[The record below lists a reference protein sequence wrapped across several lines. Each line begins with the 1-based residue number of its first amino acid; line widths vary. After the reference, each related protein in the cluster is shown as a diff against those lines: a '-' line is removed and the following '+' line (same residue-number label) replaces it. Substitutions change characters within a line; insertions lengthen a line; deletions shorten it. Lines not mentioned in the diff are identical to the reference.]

1 MEPRMSRCLRPPD
14 RVFINTLKDEI
25 MANQISTVSPIIGIP
40 CLDDGQEFDKKHPAL
55 YKYETIGGN
64 HSRIALQELAV
75 ENPRES
81 LQTRLVAVYT
91 GVDDDVALM
100 IASKHNR
107 ATDLTHK
114 MTTQDQ
120 VSAHL

>member
-1 MEPRMSRCLRPPD
+1 
-14 RVFINTLKDEI
+14 
-25 MANQISTVSPIIGIP
+25 MANKISTVSPIIGIP
-40 CLDDGQEFDKKHPAL
+40 CLNGQEFDKKHPAL

-64 HSRIALQELAV
+64 HSRIALQELANDNPS
-75 ENPRES
+75 ENP
-81 LQTRLVAVYT
+81 QTRLVAVYT
-91 GVDDDVALM
+91 GVNDDVALT

-120 VSAHL
+120 VSVYLRCT